1 MTKTIGILTG
11 GGDVPGLNPAM
22 KAVVLSALENGY
34 RVIGI
39 RRGWAGL
46 LNYNLNEPSTYEYY
60 VRELHREDVRTIDR
74 TGGTFLHTSRT
85 NPQKVAANRIPDFLK
100 NSQWGKKIG
109 DTGLM
114 DYTDYVMNVIGH
126 LGLDVLVPIGGD
138 DTLSYGVRLH
148 KEGFPIV
155 AIPKTM
161 DNDVFGTD
169 YCIGFSTA
177 VTRSVDF
184 ITNMRTSV
192 GSHERIGIIELFG
205 RNSGETSLISS
216 YLAYVD
222 RAIIT
227 EVPFDIER
235 LAKFLMDDKRNNPSN
250 YAMLSI
256 SEGAIME
263 GGDVIE
269 TGEADAFGHRKL
281 GGVGTLVSEQIKKL
295 TGQDIMY
302 QQVAYL
308 MRSGAPDSLD
318 RMVAMSYGH
327 LAIQLI
333 QRGDYGKM
341 VALHG
346 GKYTTVPVEMILAG
360 KKRVDVPSYYDIEN
374 YRPKIRDFMGV
385 PMFLS

>member
-1 MTKTIGILTG
+1 MTKTIGLLTG

-22 KAVVLSALENGY
+22 KAVVMSALENGY

-39 RRGWAGL
+39 RKGWGGFL
-46 LNYNLNEPSTYEYY
+46 GYNLDEPATHDFYA
-60 VRELHREDVRTIDR
+60 RELRANDVRTIDR

-85 NPQKVAANRIPDFLK
+85 NPGKVKEKSIPDYLR
-100 NSQWGKKIG
+100 NSSWGKQHPDG
-109 DTGLM
+109 TW
-114 DYTDYVMNVIGH
+114 DYTSYVLKVIEH
-126 LGLDVLVPIGGD
+126 LGIDVMVPIGGD
-138 DTLSYGVRLH
+138 DTLSYAHRLH
-148 KEGFPIV
+148 KEGFPVV

-177 VTRSVDF
+177 VTRSVES
-184 ITNMRTSV
+184 IHNMRTAV
-192 GSHERIGIIELFG
+192 GSHERIGIVELFG
-205 RNSGETSLISS
+205 RNSGETSLISA
-216 YLAYVD
+216 YLSYVD

-227 EVPFDIER
+227 EVPFDVNK
-235 LAKFLMDDKRNNPSN
+235 LADFLKEDKRNNPSN
-250 YAMLSI
+250 YAIMTI

-263 GGDVIE
+263 GGEVVE
-269 TGEADAFGHRKL
+269 TGEADAYGHRKL
-281 GGVGTLVSEQIKKL
+281 GGVGELLAEEIKRL
-295 TGQDIMY
+295 TGHDIMY
-302 QQVAYL
+302 QQLAYL

-333 QRGDYGKM
+333 RRNEFGKM

-346 GKYTTVPVEMILAG
+346 GKYTTVPVEMIMAG
-360 KKRVDVPSYYDIEN
+360 KKRVDVPAYYDIEN